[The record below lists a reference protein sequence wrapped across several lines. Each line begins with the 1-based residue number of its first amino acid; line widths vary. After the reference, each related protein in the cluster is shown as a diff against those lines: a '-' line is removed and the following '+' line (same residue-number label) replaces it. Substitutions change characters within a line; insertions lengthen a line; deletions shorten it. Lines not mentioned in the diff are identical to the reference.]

1 MANKA
6 RPAPNIRILANSLRA
21 PWLKSLRKGVAS
33 EVIALW
39 SLPRIL
45 VEAIYAQAFKRND
58 RDALRW
64 LARNDRYFLLSCC
77 LRRRDMAEEHVR
89 DWVFLRTREVEADP
103 DDHIDL
109 WAREHYKST
118 IITFAGVIQE
128 ILKDA
133 EITAGIFS
141 ADQPK
146 AKDFVSQIKAEFEGN
161 QLLKDLFP
169 DILWQDPTREA
180 PQWSINEGI
189 IVKRKSNPKEA
200 TLEASGLLDGMA
212 TGKHFGLRVYD
223 DVVTEEYV
231 TTSEMIQ
238 KTTLRY
244 ELSEHLGTRTGR
256 QWMIGTRYHYGD
268 TYGQLIARGI
278 WRERRY
284 AATLDG
290 TFDGE
295 PLFLTKAQW
304 EKKKKGQSKS
314 TIAAQM
320 LLDPLQGS
328 ENKFDPRWLRPWYI
342 RPRKLSCYIMVD
354 PSKGPHADSDNTAI
368 VVVGMDVTQNKYLL
382 GGYCHRMPLSRR
394 WTLLKN
400 TYNQWT
406 KTAGIESVE
415 VGYEQYG
422 MQSDIEFF
430 ELQMLNDGF
439 SFPIVELAWPRQGP
453 GSKTARIERLEPD
466 YRSGKMMYP
475 GVFRIDGNKNP
486 MPCDPMTDKDPGV
499 RQQVDYVL
507 KQNEPWRVAKPIKAV
522 DEDGKLYD
530 VLQRWYDEYLLFPF
544 GPRRDFLD
552 AKSRIYDMNPVPPLA
567 YDAGG
572 VYGLPIEPEVFVDS

>member
-1 MANKA
+1 MAKKG
-6 RPAPNIRILANSLRA
+6 RAPNIRILACSLYA
-21 PWLKSLRKGVAS
+21 PWLKSIRKGIPTDV
-33 EVIALW
+33 VALW
-39 SLPRIL
+39 SLPRPMA
-45 VEAIYAQAFKRND
+45 EAVYAAAFRKND

-64 LARNDRYFLLSCC
+64 LARNDRYFLLTCL
-77 LRRRDMAEEHVR
+77 LRRPDMAEEHVR
-89 DWVFLRTREVEADP
+89 DWTFLRCREVEADP
-103 DDHIDL
+103 DDYLDL
-109 WAREHYKST
+109 WSRAHYKST
-118 IITFAGVIQE
+118 IITFAGAIQE
-128 ILKDA
+128 ILKDQ
-133 EITAGIFS
+133 EITICIFS
-141 ADQPK
+141 ADQSK
-146 AKDFVSQIKAEFEGN
+146 ARDFVNQVKIELEGN

-169 DILWQDPTREA
+169 DILYQEPAKDA
-180 PQWSINEGI
+180 PWWSLNEGI
-189 IVKRKSNPKEA
+189 VVKRKSNPKEA

-212 TGKHFGLRVYD
+212 TGKHFRLRIYD

-231 TTSEMIQ
+231 TSSEMIQ

-244 ELSEHLGTRTGR
+244 ELSQHLGMRGGR
-256 QWMIGTRYHYGD
+256 QWMDGTRYHYGD
-268 TYGQLIARGI
+268 TYGQILARGVV
-278 WRERRY
+278 RERRY
-284 AATLDG
+284 PATNDG

-295 PLFLTKAQW
+295 PLFLTKAEW
-304 EKKKKGQSKS
+304 EKIKKEQSKS

-368 VVVGMDVTQNKYLL
+368 VVVGMDVGQNKYIL

-394 WTLLKN
+394 WALLKN

-430 ELQMLNDGF
+430 ELQMLNDGV
-439 SFPIVELAWPRQGP
+439 SFPIKELAWPRQGP

-466 YRSGKMMYP
+466 FRSGKLMYP
-475 GVFRIDGNKNP
+475 GVFKIDGNKNP
-486 MPCDPMTDKDPGV
+486 QPCDPMEDKDPAI

-507 KQNEPWRVAKPIKAV
+507 RQNEPWRVAKPIKAA

-530 VLQRWYDEYLLFPF
+530 VLQRFYDEYLLFPF

-552 AKSRIYDMNPVPPLA
+552 ALSRLYDCDPVPPIA
-567 YDAGG
+567 YESGG
-572 VYGLPIEPEVFVDS
+572 VYGGLPLEREVFVDA